1 MHVVLVSKY
10 TYRVK
15 SLITANGRMTGYDVY
30 RYGLSANIGQ
40 VFYKVKTH
48 LSATYFTDQKR

>member
-15 SLITANGRMTGYDVY
+15 SLITVNGRMTGYDVY

-40 VFYKVKTH
+40 VFYKIK
-48 LSATYFTDQKR
+48 TYFTK